1 MAELNIKKG
10 DQEVF
15 HYETKK
21 NDKKYSGKV
30 QYRGMTRFEYQ
41 ILWTLM
47 WLVFVGFLCLYFYSY
62 APLWLLIFW
71 LMGSKW

>member
-1 MAELNIKKG
+1 MAELKIKKG
-10 DQEVF
+10 DEEVF

-41 ILWTLM
+41 ICWTLI
-47 WLVFVGFLCLYFYSY
+47 WAVFIFGLCALFGT
-62 APLWLLIFW
+62 ATPLWLLIFW
-71 LMGSKW
+71 MMGSKW